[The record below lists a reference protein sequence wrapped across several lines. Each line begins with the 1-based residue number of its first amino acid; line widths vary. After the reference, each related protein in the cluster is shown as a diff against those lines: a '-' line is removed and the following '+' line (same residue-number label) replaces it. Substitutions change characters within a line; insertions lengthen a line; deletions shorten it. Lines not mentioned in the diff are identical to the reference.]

1 MARIVSDALLCTH
14 CGNEI
19 DPGQR
24 RGGWDGQ
31 DTYCDRYECKVRE
44 RWRRAQRRMR
54 QREKDTTP
62 IVDEDDPPVPFE
74 DFGYGADGGNDNGSD
89 PFLPSSP
96 QPSTYRQ
103 VSMGE
108 DVTTFRGSTVSGRVT
123 KGGDI
128 NITIAVSMGERNNA
142 DPLFNYD
149 GKLLEFHVRRPGP
162 RKNTVED

>member
-1 MARIVSDALLCTH
+1 MARVVSDALLCTH

-44 RWRRAQRRMR
+44 RWRRAQRRKR
-54 QREKDTTP
+54 QKDGGVEELRTP
-62 IVDEDDPPVPFE
+62 VVGEDDDPVPFE
-74 DFGYGADGGNDNGSD
+74 DLDDDNGSD

-96 QPSTYRQ
+96 QPSTYKQ

-108 DVTTFRGSTVSGRVT
+108 DVTVFRGSTVSGRVT